1 MSLYVRRIATQVT
14 PRPPHQQPTVPLAG
28 SPAPATP
35 QPHTGNYSPPRGQS
49 RYRGLPRTAP
59 HLTGP
64 ARPGRGC
71 GTAAPRGGGGTGH
84 PSSGPRACDCPT
96 GSAPHAPAL
105 RGTGRHLTA
114 CPSPCDPRHT
124 PPHHSAGAGHTSAGP
139 PAAPREER
147 GPAHGGAAAAAPAG
161 GGGGWS
167 RRSLL
172 NLASAPA
179 GAAMQT
185 APRRTRAAAPAL
197 RRGKEGGKE
206 GGGARGGRREGGG
219 AEPLGS
225 RRSRAGAR
233 AACRALWSPRRPAAR
248 RRGLGGGSGR
258 RGPGRAGERGLR
270 RGPGR
275 QAGGRGGGA
284 PGAGAANRGT
294 WSAAAAWR
302 SSRRGS
308 APTTAG
314 EGAPARGG
322 WWA

>member
-139 PAAPREER
+139 A
-147 GPAHGGAAAAAPAG
+147 
-161 GGGGWS
+161 
-167 RRSLL
+167 RRPEGR
-172 NLASAPA
+172 ARP
-179 GAAMQT
+179 G
-185 APRRTRAAAPAL
+185 PRRRG
-197 RRGKEGGKE
+197 RRGS
-206 GGGARGGRREGGG
+206 RGGRRRMVPKESTQ
-219 AEPLGS
+219 PRLRS
-225 RRSRAGAR
+225 RR
-233 AACRALWSPRRPAAR
+233 RRHADRPSAHAR
-248 RRGLGGGSGR
+248 RRARPPAGQGGREGGR
-258 RGPGRAGERGLR
+258 GRAGRAPGRWR
-270 RGPGR
+270 RGAPREPPLAGRGARGMPGVVVSAATGR
-275 QAGGRGGGA
+275 QAQGARRRERAAWARPGRGKGAAAGAGSTGGRAGRRCPGGGRG
-284 PGAGAANRGT
+284 
-294 WSAAAAWR
+294 
-302 SSRRGS
+302 
-308 APTTAG
+308 
-314 EGAPARGG
+314 
-322 WWA
+322 